1 MSYNAIV
8 DHLNKQIE
16 KEEDDPDSVFTFKRI
31 SNHRKV
37 KNQYEVLVEWETG
50 EATCEPIA
58 FIRRDDPV
66 TLAQYGMDNGL
77 LSEPG
82 WKRLKHLVKSPKRL
96 NRNIK
101 QARMFAA
108 RTVQR

>member
-1 MSYNAIV
+1 MQSF
-8 DHLNKQIE
+8 LNKQIVK
-16 KEEDDPDSVFTFKRI
+16 KEEGDPDSVFTFKSI
-31 SNHRKV
+31 SDHRKV
-37 KNQYEVLVEWETG
+37 KGQYEVLVEWETG
-50 EATCEPIA
+50 EATWEPISL
-58 FIRRDDPV
+58 IRRDDPV
-66 TLAQYGMDNGL
+66 THAQYGMDNGL

-108 RTVQR
+108 RTV